1 MAARVVPTVV
11 TVGYASL
18 DHAMRIDEFRGAE
31 ATTHIRQRLS
41 EPWPSPGGVAHLARA
56 AAATG
61 TARVAAISWL
71 AADELGRRWLDR
83 LAAEGVDT
91 AGVRTG
97 GSVSPHAYL
106 LYEPSGR
113 SYCLYAKGD
122 AVVDDLDERQLGMVV
137 DASWVLLAASPS
149 GVSRAVVAAPRT
161 GQLAWAVKHDAD
173 ALPPDVVRA
182 LLGASSL
189 VTFSEGEERLLRSSV
204 PGGRYESFCRTD
216 ALLVRTRGA
225 RGLDYRLAGAAPVA
239 VAADEVRARDTTGA
253 GDTFAGTLVALLA
266 ASGTGA
272 VTDVVH
278 NAVHDAVRTAMSA
291 AAAHAAR

>member
-1 MAARVVPTVV
+1 MIPSVV

-31 ATTHIRQRLS
+31 ATTHIRERLS
-41 EPWPSPGGVAHLARA
+41 EPWPAPGGVAHLARA

-61 TARVAAISWL
+61 SARVGVISWL
-71 AADELGRRWLDR
+71 AADELGRRWLD
-83 LAAEGVDT
+83 LLVAEGVDT
-91 AGVRTG
+91 SGVRLG

-122 AVVDDLDERQLGMVV
+122 AAADGLDEHQLGMVV

-161 GQLAWAVKHDAD
+161 GRLAWAVKHDAE
-173 ALPPDVVRA
+173 ALPPELVRE
-182 LLGASSL
+182 LLAASS
-189 VTFSEGEERLLRSSV
+189 VITFSEGEEELLRSSV
-204 PGGRYESFCRTD
+204 PGGRYESLCRPD

-225 RGLDYRLAGAAPVA
+225 RGLDYRPAGAVPVV

-253 GDTFAGTLVALLA
+253 GDTLAGTLVALIA
-266 ASGTGA
+266 AGDPSPMDGA
-272 VTDVVH
+272 V
-278 NAVHDAVRTAMSA
+278 DAAIRSAMSA
-291 AAAHAAR
+291 AATRIAR